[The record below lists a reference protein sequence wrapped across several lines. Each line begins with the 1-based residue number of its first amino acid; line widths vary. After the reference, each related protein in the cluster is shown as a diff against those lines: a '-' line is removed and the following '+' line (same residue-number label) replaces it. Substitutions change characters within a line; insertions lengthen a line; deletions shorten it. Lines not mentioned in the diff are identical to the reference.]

1 MAEDPKK
8 LAEAQNIANEAI
20 REGNDLTATF
30 GRLLQANIK
39 SAGRLNDSIK
49 NSANIIQ
56 RQIKD
61 RQSQASF
68 TERLNNV
75 EKDITDSLSKR
86 EGIGKR
92 YFGANKAYGQNL
104 VKQINTQV
112 KGLEGEKER
121 LKTLIELDN
130 ITLGLVSKAKALIS
144 AFTLAAVIKKG
155 IDAAKEFGK
164 TIDSIGQQFGSLNI
178 LGGNVTDN
186 LLSSQIEAVRLGG
199 GIQDVASIT
208 NTLASNFG
216 MSLEEASKLSNKV
229 FDTSKALGLSAD
241 ESATLFGALTQVA
254 NLSAEQAESLA
265 EGTFQLARQNGVA
278 PSAVLRDIAG
288 SAETIALFTK
298 DGGDNIGEAAI
309 QARQLGLNLDT
320 TAKIAEGLL
329 DFESSIT
336 KEVEASVLI
345 GRQLN
350 LQKAREAALNN
361 DIAGAMEEVVK
372 QVGSEEE
379 FNKLNLIQRKALADS
394 IGVSVS
400 EMGKLVGETGKLDGS
415 LGDGFRD
422 LLGEEALSSVSKLTN
437 NFVALGKTLTN
448 AIGPSLMLISSGLNM
463 ALSPILSLTSALSEI
478 GALGPIVAAAFAGIA
493 GKLAVV
499 KINSILA
506 AVAQSKLFAGTF
518 AATVAP
524 LGPLAIPLVAAA
536 VGGLLAV
543 MAKAKNVNDFHT
555 GPGGITTMMGPA
567 GIFSLN
573 PRDSVLATTNPIP
586 VQKVNDSSPGGLIPV
601 NNNTGDFRVTV
612 RADGIEN
619 RTIQQLVDVEFTGT
633 PGSGMV

>member
-1 MAEDPKK
+1 MAQDPKK
-8 LAEAQNIANEAI
+8 
-20 REGNDLTATF
+20 
-30 GRLLQANIK
+30 
-39 SAGRLNDSIK
+39 
-49 NSANIIQ
+49 
-56 RQIKD
+56 
-61 RQSQASF
+61 
-68 TERLNNV
+68 
-75 EKDITDSLSKR
+75 
-86 EGIGKR
+86 
-92 YFGANKAYGQNL
+92 
-104 VKQINTQV
+104 
-112 KGLEGEKER
+112 
-121 LKTLIELDN
+121 
-130 ITLGLVSKAKALIS
+130 
-144 AFTLAAVIKKG
+144 
-155 IDAAKEFGK
+155 AKEFADATRVAAEAVEDTNQLVRNLGGLLEKRIAQAKKFNLAMGNTVDSINAMKSDTQDLGGLLEKLVKVKVQEKK
-164 TIDSIGQQFGSLNI
+164 TENDIASAFKKKGGFAQGYNQHILNALKTNKAGLVAEKESVITAIKKDEVLSGLIQKAKSIREALTLAGIIKLAIATAQKFGERLDSIGQQFGSLNV
-178 LGGNVTDN
+178 LGKELNTT
-186 LLSSQIEAVRLGG
+186 LLNSSVQATRLGG
-199 GIQDVASIT
+199 GIQDVATIT

-216 MSLEEASKLSNKV
+216 MSLEEASKLSSKI
-229 FDTSKALGLSAD
+229 FDTGKAIGLSAD

-278 PSAVLRDIAG
+278 PSAVLRDVAS

-336 KEVEASVLI
+336 KEVEASVMI

-350 LQKAREAALNN
+350 LQKAREAALSG
-361 DIAGAMEEVVK
+361 DIASAMEEVVK
-372 QVGSEEE
+372 QVGSEQD
-379 FNKLNLIQRKALADS
+379 FLNLNLIQRKALADS
-394 IGVSVS
+394 IGVSVG
-400 EMGKLVGETGKLDGS
+400 EMAKLVGETGKLDGS

-422 LLGEEALSSVSKLTN
+422 LLGEETLSNFSKLTN
-437 NFVALGKTLTN
+437 NVKSLTEAFIVGLGPALEVIVGGLAGFTGIL
-448 AIGPSLMLISSGLNM
+448 ASGLDTLNKMGATIPLIGTALTAM
-463 ALSPILSLTSALSEI
+463 AAKSVITTGVNLGLFTSKFLTT
-478 GALGPIVAAAFAGIA
+478 VAA
-493 GKLAVV
+493 
-499 KINSILA
+499 
-506 AVAQSKLFAGTF
+506 
-518 AATVAP
+518 
-524 LGPLAIPLVAAA
+524 LGPLAIPLAATA
-536 VGGLLAV
+536 LGGAIALIG
-543 MAKAKNVNDFHT
+543 KAKNVNDFHT

>member
-8 LAEAQNIANEAI
+8 LAEAQKIANEAL
-20 REGNDLTATF
+20 REGNDLTRTF
-30 GRLLQANIK
+30 GRLLQDNIK

-49 NSANIIQ
+49 NNANIIQ
-56 RQIKD
+56 RQIQD
-61 RQSQASF
+61 RKSQASF

-75 EKDITDSLSKR
+75 EKDITDSLAKR

-104 VKQINTQV
+104 VKEVNTSI
-112 KGLEGEKER
+112 KGLEVEKQR
-121 LKTLIELDN
+121 LESLIKVDE
-130 ITLGLVSKAKALIS
+130 ITGGLITKAKAFVSSL
-144 AFTLAAVIKKG
+144 TLGAVIKKA
-155 IDAAKEFGK
+155 IDAAEEFGK
-164 TIDSIGQQFGSLNI
+164 TIDSIGQQFGSLNV
-178 LGGNVTDN
+178 LGGEVTNN

-199 GIQDVASIT
+199 SVQDVASIT

-229 FDTSKALGLSAD
+229 FDTSKALGLSVD

-278 PSAVLRDIAG
+278 PSVVLRDIAG

-361 DIAGAMEEVVK
+361 DIAGAIQEVVK

-394 IGVSVS
+394 IGVSVG
-400 EMGKLVGETGKLDGS
+400 EMAKLVGETGKLDGS

-422 LLGEEALSSVSKLTN
+422 LLGEEALSSISKLTN

-448 AIGPSLMLISSGLNM
+448 ALGPALMLIAGALNLV
-463 ALSPILSLTSALSEI
+463 LSPIVALTKGLSEI
-478 GALGPIVAAAFAGIA
+478 GALGPIVTAALTGISA
-493 GKLAVV
+493 KLAL
-499 KINSILA
+499 NA
-506 AVAQSKLFAGTF
+506 AQAAIATGQNVGLFAGKF
-518 AATVAP
+518 ATTVGT
-524 LGPLAIPLVAAA
+524 LGPLAVPLVAAA
-536 VGGLLAV
+536 VGGLMAV
-543 MAKAKNVNDFHT
+543 ISKAKNVNDFT
-555 GPGGITTMMGPA
+555 SSPGGIKYMTGPA
-567 GIFSLN
+567 GTFELN
-573 PRDSVLATTNPIP
+573 PKDSVLATTNPI
-586 VQKVNDSSPGGLIPV
+586 QVNDAGFNGVSTGG
-601 NNNTGDFRVTV
+601 NGGDLRVTV
-612 RADGIEN
+612 RADGIKN
-619 RTIQQLVDVEFTGT
+619 RTLQQLVDVEFAHGD
-633 PGSGMV
+633 PSYNNIVGN

>member
-1 MAEDPKK
+1 MATSPEEAKK
-8 LAEAQNIANEAI
+8 LAEAQKTANEAI
-20 REGNDLTATF
+20 KEGSSLTAAF
-30 GRLLQANIK
+30 GKLLQSNLKTAKHLHVEADSLQKIIKQQISDKKNELGFAERLANNKKLQKDLSKNIAHEEEMGASNIK
-39 SAGRLNDSIK
+39 DKLEF
-49 NSANIIQ
+49 Q
-56 RQIKD
+56 
-61 RQSQASF
+61 
-68 TERLNNV
+68 L
-75 EKDITDSLSKR
+75 
-86 EGIGKR
+86 
-92 YFGANKAYGQNL
+92 
-104 VKQINTQV
+104 
-112 KGLEGEKER
+112 KGLKAEEIN
-121 LKTLIELDN
+121 LKKMAQLDLI
-130 ITLGLVSKAKALIS
+130 TGGLIAKAKALVG
-144 AFTLAAVIKKG
+144 ALTLGAVIKKAV
-155 IDAAKEFGK
+155 DAAKEFGK
-164 TIDSIGQQFGSLNI
+164 TIDSIGQQFGSLDV
-178 LGGNVTDN
+178 LGGNVTNN
-186 LLSSQIEAVRLGG
+186 LLGSQIEAVRLGG
-199 GIQDVASIT
+199 SVQDVASIT

-229 FDTSKALGLSAD
+229 FDTSKALGLSVD

-361 DIAGAMEEVVK
+361 DIAGAMQEVVK

-415 LGDGFRD
+415 IGDGFRD

-448 AIGPSLMLISSGLNM
+448 ALGPALMLIAGTLNLV
-463 ALSPILSLTSALSEI
+463 LSPIVALTKGLSEI
-478 GALGPIVAAAFAGIA
+478 GALGPIVTAALTGISAKLALNSVQAGIA
-493 GKLAVV
+493 TGKN
-499 KINSILA
+499 IG
-506 AVAQSKLFAGTF
+506 LFAGKF
-518 AATVAP
+518 ASTVAA
-524 LGPLAIPLVAAA
+524 LGPLAVPLVAAA
-536 VGGLLAV
+536 VGGLMAV
-543 MAKAKNVNDFHT
+543 IAKAKNVNDFT
-555 GPGGITTMMGPA
+555 SSPGGITTMMGPA
-567 GIFSLN
+567 GVFSLN

-586 VQKVNDSSPGGLIPV
+586 VNDMRTGPAGSMNAGG
-601 NNNTGDFRVTV
+601 GDMRVTV
-612 RADGIEN
+612 RSEGIQN
-619 RTIQQLVDVEFTGT
+619 RTIQQLVDVEFANGT
-633 PGSGMV
+633 PGNIV